1 MGTDF
6 VAVLVTLDPTLSK
19 PVFTLGMYFFEVDL
33 TIGIVDLTIGI
44 VDLTKPSPFFK
55 PFFEVVVTALK
66 PFLDVRNPFLKVRLT
81 MFLERDCL

>member
-1 MGTDF
+1 
-6 VAVLVTLDPTLSK
+6 VAVLVTLDPTFSK
-19 PVFTLGMYFFEVDL
+19 PVLTWGMYFLEVVL
-33 TIGIVDLTIGI
+33 TKGI